1 MGDSMRYKLV
11 AWLMLGA
18 YVCAFGAN
26 KLDLLPYDE
35 RFDGLEVELLIS
47 YKVVSQDNLA
57 QRERYRVS
65 QVMQEKSGYHI
76 TKECEIDASRYLIMD
91 DMPYFISSVLKQEK
105 EQVLECLYGYEVNV
119 RESTKGRNNAISSK
133 VSLEIAPT
141 RIRAK
146 LVDKSIVMYILAKGE
161 R

>member
-1 MGDSMRYKLV
+1 MMYKLAV
-11 AWLMLGA
+11 WLMLGT
-18 YVCAFGAN
+18 YLCAFGAN

-35 RFDGLEVELLIS
+35 QFDGLEVELLIS
-47 YKVVSQDNLA
+47 YKIVSQDNLA

-76 TKECEIDASRYLIMD
+76 IKECEIDASRYLIMD
-91 DMPYFISSVLKQEK
+91 DMPYFISSILKQEK
-105 EQVLECLYGYEVNV
+105 EQVLECLYGHEVNV
-119 RESTKGRNNAISSK
+119 RESAKGRDNAITSK

-141 RIRAK
+141 RVRAK
-146 LVDKSIVMYILAKGE
+146 LIDKSIMMYILAKGE

>member
-1 MGDSMRYKLV
+1 MRYKLV
-11 AWLMLGA
+11 AWFMLSTWL
-18 YVCAFGAN
+18 CAFGAN

-35 RFDGLEVELLIS
+35 RFDGVEVELLIS
-47 YKVVSQDNLA
+47 YKIVSQDNLA

-91 DMPYFISSVLKQEK
+91 DMPYFISSILKQEK
-105 EQVLECLYGYEVNV
+105 EQVLECLYTHEINV
-119 RESTKGRNNAISSK
+119 RESTKGRNNAISSR

-141 RIRAK
+141 RVRAK

>member
-1 MGDSMRYKLV
+1 MRYKFV
-11 AWLMLGA
+11 AWLILGTWL
-18 YVCAFGAN
+18 CAFGAN

-35 RFDGLEVELLIS
+35 RLDGVEVELLIS
-47 YKVVSQDNLA
+47 YKIISQDHLA

-76 TKECEIDASRYLIMD
+76 ARECEIDASRYLIMD
-91 DMPYFISSVLKQEK
+91 DMPYFISSILKQEK
-105 EQVLECLYGYEVNV
+105 EQVLECLYGHEVNV
-119 RESTKGRNNAISSK
+119 RESTKGRNNTISSR

-141 RIRAK
+141 RVRAK
-146 LVDKSIVMYILAKGE
+146 LVDKSVMMYVLAKGD